1 LVTCNILAVLAG
13 GTSDEEIVFEDSGL
27 NFQAIQPR
35 RKTMVVV
42 YDGGDHADIVLK
54 TASWLEHSGKFNV
67 IILSVKRKNDTPAEI
82 KPKEEQ
88 NVKYLEQIGVEFTE
102 VHISEA
108 TENNPEKCAQLIS
121 SSINASEPDLV
132 VTGLTIG
139 RFSVLD
145 NDFFAAMLDRLACP
159 AIVARSFVIPGVS
172 RVRGFMVSLLNKMLD
187 KVKKK

>member
-1 LVTCNILAVLAG
+1 MESNL
-13 GTSDEEIVFEDSGL
+13 
-27 NFQAIQPR
+27 
-35 RKTMVVV
+35 
-42 YDGGDHADIVLK
+42 LK
-54 TASWLEHSGKFNV
+54 FIFLRLLK
-67 IILSVKRKNDTPAEI
+67 
-82 KPKEEQ
+82 
-88 NVKYLEQIGVEFTE
+88 
-102 VHISEA
+102 
-108 TENNPEKCAQLIS
+108 
-121 SSINASEPDLV
+121 INASEPDLV

>member
-1 LVTCNILAVLAG
+1 MI
-13 GTSDEEIVFEDSGL
+13 
-27 NFQAIQPR
+27 R
-35 RKTMVVV
+35 R
-42 YDGGDHADIVLK
+42 LK
-54 TASWLEHSGKFNV
+54 
-67 IILSVKRKNDTPAEI
+67 LSQE
-82 KPKEEQ
+82 EEQ